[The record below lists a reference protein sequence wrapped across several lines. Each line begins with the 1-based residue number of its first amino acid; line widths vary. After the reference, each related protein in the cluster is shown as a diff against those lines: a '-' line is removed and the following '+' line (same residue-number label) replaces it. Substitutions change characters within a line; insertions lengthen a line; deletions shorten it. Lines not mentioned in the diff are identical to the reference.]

1 MRPRLFLLLPP
12 LFAACLADRPPA
24 ARAQVAPSA
33 AATRALPTPLTLA
46 DAITIALRRQPTG
59 YIAQTQITS
68 ANGQKVQARARYF
81 PTLTPEFQYQNSRN
95 TFYGLTTGGGS
106 NSIVT
111 PTPTGGT
118 GTGSTGTG
126 TGGTGTG
133 TGTGGTG
140 TTGTGTGTTGTGTAG
155 TTGTTATGGQ
165 TTQTVTGPQSL
176 DSVSVTRGSGST
188 LTLAQTLFDSGT
200 RESINAQ
207 ARRSLD
213 AARYGRTD
221 TRQQIILAVTSDF
234 YDLLRADDLVKVSQA
249 QVTRAQQ
256 TVDQTQGQIDAGV
269 AARADILQSQADL
282 ANAQVTLLQN
292 ESAVRSTEAALKN
305 AMAVETDAPLQLA
318 TLAAGGALPPPPDAG
333 PERALD
339 DYVRQAYAARP
350 DLRQQLSVIEVSRQ
364 SVKQARIAAGPAL
377 AGSYVL
383 TYQPQNDL
391 GAKSTDSQILVTASY
406 PLFDAGGAR
415 GAVRVAEAGR
425 DADLDRLEQLRQSVR
440 LDVEQSFYDR
450 ALALQRIRLSQVAV
464 QAAQAS
470 FDAATARRS
479 AGVGTVLDITTA
491 QVSLTQAQNGYVSAV
506 YDFYTADARLRR
518 ATGQNDANVP

>member
-1 MRPRLFLLLPP
+1 MRPRLLLLLPP
-12 LFAACLADRPPA
+12 LFVAGLAGCPRA
-24 ARAQVAPSA
+24 ARAQIAPSA
-33 AATRALPTPLTLA
+33 AAIRALPTPLTLA
-46 DAITIALRRQPTG
+46 DAIAIALRRQPAG

-68 ANGQKVQARARYF
+68 ANGQKAQARARYF
-81 PTLTPEFQYQNSRN
+81 PTLTPVFQYQDSRN
-95 TFYGLTTGGGS
+95 TFYGISTGGGS
-106 NSIVT
+106 NTIVT

-118 GTGSTGTG
+118 GTGTTG
-126 TGGTGTG
+126 TGGTGM
-133 TGTGGTG
+133 GTG
-140 TTGTGTGTTGTGTAG
+140 TTGTGTGTTGTGT
-155 TTGTTATGGQ
+155 TGTGGQ
-165 TTQTVTGPQSL
+165 TTQTITTGPQSL
-176 DSVSVTRGSGST
+176 DGVSVTRGGGSS
-188 LTLAQTLFDSGT
+188 LTLQQTLFDSGT

-213 AARYGRTD
+213 AARFGRTD

-249 QVTRAQQ
+249 QVTRARQ

-292 ESAVRSTEAALKN
+292 ESAVRSSEAALKN
-305 AMAVETDAPLQLA
+305 ALAVETDAPLQLA

-333 PERALD
+333 PVRTLD

-364 SVKQARIAAGPAL
+364 SVKQAHIAAGPAL
-377 AGSYVL
+377 SGSYVL

-391 GAKSTDSQILVTASY
+391 GAKSTDSQVLVTASY
-406 PLFDAGGAR
+406 PLFDGGGAR
-415 GAVRVAEAGR
+415 GGVRIAEAGR

-440 LDVEQSFYDR
+440 LDVEQSYYDR

-518 ATGQNDANVP
+518 ATGQNDAGVTP